1 MLGLTLV
8 TILNSLVFVKSLFCL
23 LEEMKELKKCV
34 FFKEAQLAFPT
45 FFIHIV

>member
-1 MLGLTLV
+1 MLGLTLG
-8 TILNSLVFVKSLFCL
+8 LFDYLLKSLFCL
-23 LEEMKELKKCV
+23 LEEIKELEKCV